1 MCFQSEPITP
11 NLRETRKTMA
21 LHKFLNPK
29 NDVAFRK
36 IFGTEKNKDIL
47 LHFLNDMLVFRE
59 KKPIT
64 EVTFLKTIQDPEIA
78 AKKTSIVDIL
88 CQDEAGNAYV
98 VEMQVAKS
106 KGFEK
111 RAQYYAAKAYIAQM
125 DKGDQRYYNLKEVIF
140 LAIADFIMFPD
151 KENYKSDHVI
161 LDKDTYQNDLKDF
174 SFTFLELEKFTHD
187 KDHLSSMIEK
197 WAYYFKHAEET
208 SEEDLQQI
216 FEKDLII
223 RKAYEELDRFH
234 WNEDEL
240 RDYESVVK
248 RDRDNQ
254 AVLEEHIDQAI
265 KKGIEQGMEIGE
277 ERGIEKGHRE
287 ALVKVARNM
296 LQQGLSI
303 QNIVSATSLT
313 TSEIQKIQLED
324 KS

>member
-1 MCFQSEPITP
+1 MV
-11 NLRETRKTMA
+11 

-29 NDVAFRK
+29 NDVAFKK

-47 LHFLNDMLVFRE
+47 IHFLNDMLVFRE

-64 EVTFLKTIQDPEIA
+64 EVTFLKTVQDPEIA
-78 AKKTSIVDIL
+78 SKKTSIVDIL
-88 CQDEAGNAYV
+88 CQDDAGNSYV
-98 VEMQVAKS
+98 VEMQVAQS

-125 DKGDQRYYNLKEVIF
+125 DKGDQKYYNLKEVIF

-151 KENYKSDHVI
+151 KESYKSDHVI

-208 SEEDLQQI
+208 SEEELHQI
-216 FEKDLII
+216 FEKDIII
-223 RKAYEELDRFH
+223 RKAYEELNRFS

-248 RDRDNQ
+248 RDMDNQ
-254 AVLEEHIDQAI
+254 AVLEEQLDQAEA
-265 KKGIEQGMEIGE
+265 KGIEIGE
-277 ERGIEKGHRE
+277 ARGIEKGRSE
-287 ALVKVARNM
+287 RNIEIARRL
-296 LQQGLSI
+296 LQQG
-303 QNIVSATSLT
+303 VSAETVHSATGLSLDQ
-313 TSEIQKIQLED
+313 IKDML
-324 KS
+324 